1 MPINDQ
7 EMCACGKPLHY
18 VDREKRRIVDD
29 MISRLGP
36 ETRVSVGTR
45 TWLVQRHF
53 IALHGLIAEEL
64 PELATKHGFK
74 EVTNEKK

>member
-1 MPINDQ
+1 
-7 EMCACGKPLHY
+7 MCACGKPLHY
-18 VDREKRRIVDD
+18 VDREKRRIVDE
-29 MISRLGP
+29 MISRLGA

-45 TWLVQRHF
+45 TWLVPRHF